1 MADRTIWRFN
11 KRPEGANLE
20 SAFELANEEIPALN
34 QGEILIRNQYIGMD
48 AGTRNWLKARE
59 DGFAPPLTLGAAMV
73 GILIGTIEASEHPNY
88 HAGQLVRAWGQWS
101 NYSIVIPE
109 EATVHVLDQDIDD
122 IRHYLGLL
130 GPTGLTAFFGVT
142 DVGKAK
148 KGETFVV
155 SAAGGATGSVAGQI
169 ARIIGCKTIGIAGT
183 QEKLDWIVSDLGFD
197 HGINYKTENVED
209 QLRYFCPEG
218 IDVYFDNVAGPIL
231 DAVLANIAVHGRVA
245 LSGMMENYNKE
256 EPVPGPYQFDMLL
269 MRRATITGFLSRD
282 FFPRMK
288 ESDSQMRTW
297 IDQDLISLRF
307 DETEGI
313 ENAPTA
319 YTDLFE
325 GKNIGKSIIKI

>member
-1 MADRTIWRFN
+1 MTGRTIWRFN
-11 KRPEGANLE
+11 KRPEGSNLD
-20 SAFELANEEIPALN
+20 SSFELANEDIPVLK

-59 DGFAPPLTLGAAMV
+59 DGFAPPLALGAAMV

-88 HAGQLVRAWGQWS
+88 HAGQFVRAWGQWS

-288 ESDSQMRTW
+288 ESDTQMRTW

-313 ENAPTA
+313 ENAVTA
-319 YTDLFE
+319 YKNLFE

>member
-20 SAFELANEEIPALN
+20 SAFELANEDIPALN

-48 AGTRNWLKARE
+48 AGTRNWLKARQKS
-59 DGFAPPLTLGAAMV
+59 FAPPLPLGSAMV
-73 GILIGTIEASEHPNY
+73 GILIGTIEASEHPGY

-109 EATVHVLDQDIDD
+109 EATVQVLDQDIDD

-197 HGINYKTENVED
+197 YGINYKTENVED
-209 QLRYFCPEG
+209 QLRKTCPEG

-245 LSGMMENYNKE
+245 LSGMMENYNKD

-282 FFPRMK
+282 FFPRME

-297 IDQDLISLRF
+297 IAQDLISLRF

-319 YTDLFE
+319 YKCLFE